1 MHLSMNC
8 NLSIRNSIYSFFGGK
23 GGLVGFFMVFFFFFG
38 CKACGILVPLP
49 GIEPRLQQ

>member
-23 GGLVGFFMVFFFFFG
+23 GGIVGFFMVFFFFLAAKPVG
-38 CKACGILVPLP
+38 S
-49 GIEPRLQQ
+49 